1 LVTVAVDPLA
11 RVAALPGVPE
21 ASESARQAVDRLLRH
36 RLLRR
41 RSAELSA
48 EAALRS
54 ARASAALSGVDVPLD
69 VLRREGSQDPVI
81 RGALR
86 VAAEM
91 GTLRDTFARA
101 PLQVLA
107 RLHVIAAADL
117 SPEQELG
124 RPREDR
130 QDAEDGPGLAPLEVS
145 VRLDGLVRVLGL
157 PSSAPAVV
165 AAAVLHAE
173 LLALRPFT
181 SANGVVARGAAR
193 LLLVARGLDPKALTV
208 PDVGHAELA
217 TEYREAHEAYVHG
230 TTDGAAD
237 GVARWVR
244 HCCTAVE
251 LGARETL
258 AICEALQRSS

>member
-1 LVTVAVDPLA
+1 MA

-21 ASESARQAVDRLLRH
+21 AADAARQAVDRLLRH

-41 RSAELSA
+41 RSAELSG

-69 VLRREGSQDPVI
+69 VLRREGSQDPVVQ
-81 RGALR
+81 GALR

-91 GTLRDTFARA
+91 GTLRPTFGRA

-107 RLHVIAAADL
+107 RLHVLAAADIVSQVVAPL
-117 SPEQELG
+117 AAGLGEPALG
-124 RPREDR
+124 RPREDGK
-130 QDAEDGPGLAPLEVS
+130 QPDDGPGPDPLEVS
-145 VRLDGLVRVLGL
+145 ARLDGLVRVLDH
-157 PSSAPAVV
+157 PSGAPAVV
-165 AAAVLHAE
+165 TAAVLHAE
-173 LLALRPFT
+173 LLALRPFAT
-181 SANGVVARGAAR
+181 ANGVVARGAAR
-193 LLLVARGLDPKALTV
+193 LLLISRGLDPKALTV

-217 TEYREAHEAYVHG
+217 DEYREAHAAYLDG
-230 TTDGAAD
+230 TPD
-237 GVARWVR
+237 GVARWVQ

-258 AICEALQRSS
+258 AVCEALQRA